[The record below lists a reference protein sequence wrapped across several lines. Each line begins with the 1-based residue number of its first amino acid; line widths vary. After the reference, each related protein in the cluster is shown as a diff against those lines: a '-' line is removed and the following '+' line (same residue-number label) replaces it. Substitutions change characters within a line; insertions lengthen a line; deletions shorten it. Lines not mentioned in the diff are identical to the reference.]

1 MDMGYVLKT
10 FSMVILGK
18 ERSEGCSEHRMKLNS
33 VMVLG
38 NWYYDYWYGL
48 WKEMGEY
55 MIDIRR
61 IRWWQWLWDT

>member
-1 MDMGYVLKT
+1 MDMGYALKT

-18 ERSEGCSEHRMKLNS
+18 ERSEGCSEHRTKLNI

-48 WKEMGEY
+48 WKEMGWY
-55 MIDIRR
+55 MIDMGR
-61 IRWWQWLWDT
+61 IR

>member
-18 ERSEGCSEHRMKLNS
+18 ERSEGRLEHRMKLNS

-38 NWYYDYWYGL
+38 N
-48 WKEMGEY
+48 
-55 MIDIRR
+55 
-61 IRWWQWLWDT
+61 

>member
-18 ERSEGCSEHRMKLNS
+18 ERSEGRLEHPLKLNS
-33 VMVLG
+33 AMVLG

-48 WKEMGEY
+48 WKDVGGY
-55 MIDIRR
+55 MIDMER
-61 IRWWQWLWDT
+61 IRW